1 MYLVDTNIWLE
12 RLLDQERSEIVGKF
26 IDTLPSDDLFI
37 SDFAFHSIGVILCRI
52 NKRDILTQ
60 FTDDI
65 FKNGDVSLLS
75 LEPDDIVD
83 IVKVIEEYDL
93 DFDDAYQYVTAEKNN
108 LTLVSFDADFD
119 RTERGRKTPEV
130 ICADLER
137 EEEPGISDEE
147 DKDSA

>member
-12 RLLDQERSEIVGKF
+12 RLLDQDKSEEVGQFLEIV
-26 IDTLPSDDLFI
+26 PSEKLFI
-37 SDFAFHSIGVILCRI
+37 TDFSFHSIGVILCRI
-52 NKRDILTQ
+52 NKKEILTQ

-75 LEPDDIVD
+75 LEPDDMFD
-83 IVKVIEEYDL
+83 IVEVIEKYDI

-119 RTERGRKTPEV
+119 RTKWGRKTPEV
-130 ICADLER
+130 IYTKFKR
-137 EEEPGISDEE
+137 EEE
-147 DKDSA
+147 K